1 VLRFQGCLGD
11 MPRSERRVLEL
22 RAGVGLPRTRT
33 RAEVARLTGL
43 RRTRVARLER
53 RGLKR
58 LNALAKAGTCASAS
72 STGAFPAAAG
82 NGAAAPAADPKHPS
96 SADKG
101 PAIGVL
107 GAPESEGATKSK
119 GSSAVETAIKRPI
132 IHGLG
137 TTLDLGPLLLAFA
150 LGGLLYVVSR
160 EIRRSA

>member
-1 VLRFQGCLGD
+1 

-22 RAGVGLPRTRT
+22 RAGVGLPRTRS

-43 RRTRVARLER
+43 RRTRVAQLER
-53 RGLKR
+53 HGLKR

-72 STGAFPAAAG
+72 SSGAFPIAAG
-82 NGAAAPAADPKHPS
+82 NGAAAPAGDPTQHS
-96 SADKG
+96 SAAKG

-107 GAPESEGATKSK
+107 GAGESLEGAKSK
-119 GSSAVETAIKRPI
+119 GSSAVEAAITRPI

-160 EIRRSA
+160 EIRRAT